1 MYCPNCGKQNPN
13 NANFCNGCGAAIQ
26 SNTGNDSNYRG
37 PIIDGQAMTFT
48 ESVSACFSKAFEFK
62 GRASRSEY
70 WWFALFNLLAS
81 MVAGI
86 IDQSSNGEP
95 STVTAITNLVI
106 LFPSLAVNIRR
117 LHDTGRSGWWYLIIL
132 TIIGIIPYFI
142 WMVSKGDERENEYG
156 KPS

>member
-13 NANFCNGCGAAIQ
+13 NANFCLECGASIQ
-26 SNTGNDSNYRG
+26 SNTGYSGAINDGR
-37 PIIDGQAMTFT
+37 DMTFT
-48 ESVSACFSKAFEFK
+48 ESISTCFAKAFVFR
-62 GRASRSEY
+62 GRASRAEY

-81 MVAGI
+81 MFAGM
-86 IDQSSNGEP
+86 IDQSSYGEP

-132 TIIGIIPYFI
+132 TIIGIIPYFF
-142 WMVSKGDERENEYG
+142 WMISKSDERENKYG
-156 KPS
+156 KSS